1 MTENNVDHGEMLPIP
16 QELLVES
23 QKNVAI
29 VMETGVMI
37 DLDQQSKYL

>member
-16 QELLVES
+16 QELQVES

-29 VMETGVMI
+29 VMDTGVII
-37 DLDQQSKYL
+37 DFNQQSKYL